1 MNQTLEKDKEQLL
14 QRFNELMSQRGN
26 KSKDEIMN
34 QLFNEDI
41 SNNTKYRTIANN
53 KSTSN
58 FKSANFSKTTK
69 LEEDKNKDNEGYD
82 DFQKGEPLFVTNLP
96 NSP

>member
-1 MNQTLEKDKEQLL
+1 MQQ
-14 QRFNELMSQRGN
+14 
-26 KSKDEIMN
+26 
-34 QLFNEDI
+34 
-41 SNNTKYRTIANN
+41 
-53 KSTSN
+53 
-58 FKSANFSKTTK
+58 NFSKTTK